1 MAVTRI
7 GYIVAAN
14 QEEYYGMPRSIKFGL
29 IGAGRIARN
38 QIAPAIHA
46 AQRATLHATAS
57 RELARA
63 ESTKPNRTYDSYDA
77 LLHDPEIEAVYV
89 ATHNGLHKE
98 LSIAAMRAGKHVI
111 CEKPLAMNA
120 RDCEEMLR
128 VSESTGMLLAEA
140 FMYRHHPQIARTQ
153 DLVRSGAIGN
163 LMTVEA
169 SFRFPLTNIDD
180 VRMMAEWGG
189 GSLLD
194 VGCYC
199 VSASRLFLGDSPGS
213 LKAMATFHPTRK
225 VDTSFQAILDYG
237 SGRYAIISCGFDSG
251 VNQKIVLSGSTGVL
265 ELNHPFKSWTGSP
278 QIIVRT
284 KDGDQSID
292 FAPVNTF
299 ALEVDDLAQCIV
311 SGATPLVGAGDA
323 IRNLKILDDLAAAAR

>member
-1 MAVTRI
+1 
-7 GYIVAAN
+7 VAS
-14 QEEYYGMPRSIKFGL
+14 QGEYYGMTPSIKFGL

-46 AQRATLHATAS
+46 TRHATLYATAS
-57 RELARA
+57 RDLDRA
-63 ESTKPNRTYDSYDA
+63 KSTKPYRAYDSYDA
-77 LLHDPEIEAVYV
+77 LINDPEIAAVYV

-128 VSESTGMLLAEA
+128 VSESTGVLLAEA

-153 DLVRSGAIGN
+153 ELVRSGAIGD

-169 SFRFPLTNIDD
+169 SFRFPLSNVDD
-180 VRMMAEWGG
+180 VRMVAEWGG

-199 VSASRLFLGDSPGS
+199 VSASRLFLGDSPVAM
-213 LKAMATFHPTRK
+213 KAMATFHPVQK
-225 VDTSFQAILDYG
+225 VDISTIAILDYG
-237 SGRYAIISCGFDSG
+237 SGRYAILSCGFDSG
-251 VNQKIVLSGSTGVL
+251 INQKIVLSGSMGVI

-278 QIIVRT
+278 QIIVKT

-299 ALEVDDLAQCIV
+299 VLEVDDLAQCIV
-311 SGATPLVGAGDA
+311 NGATPLVGPGDA

>member
-1 MAVTRI
+1 
-7 GYIVAAN
+7 
-14 QEEYYGMPRSIKFGL
+14 MPRSIKFGL

-46 AQRATLHATAS
+46 AQDATLHATAS
-57 RELARA
+57 RDLARSQ
-63 ESTKPNRTYDSYDA
+63 STKPDRAYDSYDA
-77 LLHDPEIEAVYV
+77 LINDSEVTAVYV
-89 ATHNGLHKE
+89 ATHNGLHKK

-128 VSESTGMLLAEA
+128 ISESTGMLLAEA
-140 FMYRHHPQIARTQ
+140 FMYRHHPQIARAQ
-153 DLVRSGAIGN
+153 ELVAAGTIGD

-169 SFRFPLTNIDD
+169 SFRFPLTNVDD
-180 VRMMAEWGG
+180 VRMIAEWGG

-199 VSASRLFLGDSPGS
+199 VSASRLFLGDSPVAM
-213 LKAMATFHPTRK
+213 KAMATFHPTRN
-225 VDTSFQAILDYG
+225 VDTSTTGILDYG
-237 SGRYAIISCGFDSG
+237 SGRYAVLSCGFDSG
-251 VNQKIVLSGSTGVL
+251 VNQKIVLSGSSGVI

-278 QIIVRT
+278 QIIVKT
-284 KDGDQSID
+284 KDGERAID

-299 ALEVDDLAQCIV
+299 ALEVDDFARAV
-311 SGATPLVGAGDA
+311 ASGAPPLVGAADA
-323 IRNLKILDDLAAAAR
+323 LLNMRILDALASAARKP